1 MKKFIKGYCTDKGSK
16 TYTSQF
22 KENSKDLYS
31 IIHNLHLS
39 GYGVG
44 GYSPNV
50 IKPISE
56 IVYMYE
62 YLWISGCNVIDTASN
77 YQDGISELAVGAF
90 LKKQYLI
97 DQDFRRGLFIA
108 TKAGLLSTSDQRK
121 IKDSSNIGLKGTH
134 FNFEPEHF
142 ELSIRQSL
150 ARMEVE
156 TIDCIFIHN
165 PEEILKNNN
174 SLNLCEILTPIIE
187 VIESFCKKGFVQ
199 SWGISTWSGF
209 TSTSDSADYLSISD
223 IYTMALNIAGDKH
236 NFKYI
241 QIPFGLWNLEETL
254 VANQVNADGNLSD
267 CISAARSFNL
277 AIFSNS
283 SLLQGEMLKKSIDW
297 EGLYQKHFDLSHA
310 QKILHITRSLS
321 FADVNLVGMGSSKSI
336 SENIKLFNLPK
347 LDLS

>member
-1 MKKFIKGYCTDKGSK
+1 MKNSIKGYCTEKGSK
-16 TYTSQF
+16 LYTSQF
-22 KENSKDLYS
+22 KENSKDLYTT
-31 IIHNLHLS
+31 IHNLNLS

-44 GYSPNV
+44 GYSSNI

-56 IVYMYE
+56 IVYMYD
-62 YLWISGCNVIDTASN
+62 YLWNSGCNVIDTASN

-97 DQDFRRGLFIA
+97 DQDFRRGLFIS
-108 TKAGLLSTSDQRK
+108 TKAGLLSNSDQRK
-121 IKDSSNIGLKGTH
+121 IKDSSNIILKGPH

-142 ELSIRQSL
+142 ELSIRNSL
-150 ARMEVE
+150 ARMEVA

-165 PEEILKNNN
+165 PEEILKTNN
-174 SLNLCEILTPIIE
+174 SLKLCEVLIPIIE
-187 VIESFCKKGFVQ
+187 VIESFCEKGFVQ

-209 TSTSDSADYLSISD
+209 TSPSESADYLSISD
-223 IYTMALNIAGDKH
+223 IYDMALNITGEMH

-241 QIPFGLWNLEETL
+241 QIPFGLWNLEEIL
-254 VANQVNADGNLSD
+254 VANQTNADGNISD

-277 AIFSNS
+277 GIFSNS
-283 SLLQGEMLKKSIDW
+283 SLLQGEMLEKSIDW
-297 EGLYQKHFDLSHA
+297 EGLYQKYFDLSHA

-321 FADVNLVGMGSSKSI
+321 FADVNLVGMASSKSL